1 MKALHQ
7 FVPSLLN
14 SDAIGSHVLEIKKTL
29 DAFGIQNEIFVS
41 SEKDDH
47 VGIAHPFSKYP
58 KMRNDGDILLYHVAG
73 ASAMA
78 DFLSSRKEIIWIDY
92 HNITPSAFFDGWDD
106 RTSASQHIGRIQ
118 LERLSEIAQLALA
131 DSQFNESELID
142 LGFSTTRVLPIL
154 FNPANFQ
161 DAAIDPTNLREE
173 KQRWLFVGRITP
185 GKAQHNLIRSF
196 AAYRELYNP
205 HCELYL
211 VGKPATPRYFDSLS
225 AMVDNLGL
233 NDAVFL
239 TKGVSAQELSIYYQ
253 TADIFVSLSE
263 HEGFCVPLLEAM
275 HYELPI
281 LALASSAVP
290 ETLADAGVL
299 IESADPLRVATAVDL
314 VLRDQG
320 LVEDLRRRAKDR
332 LAQLSLENAR
342 TALRNLLNSY
352 GLVDGERS

>member
-1 MKALHQ
+1 MSALHQ

-29 DAFGIQNEIFVS
+29 DTFGIQNEVFVN

-47 VGIAHPFSKYP
+47 VGIAHPFLSYP
-58 KMRNDGDILLYHVAG
+58 KMRSDGDILLYHVAG

-92 HNITPSAFFDGWDD
+92 HNITPSAFFDGWDN

-118 LERLSEIAQLALA
+118 LERLSGMTQLALA
-131 DSQFNESELID
+131 DSHFNESELID
-142 LGFSTTRVLPIL
+142 LGFSTTQVLPIL
-154 FNPANFQ
+154 FNPDNFE
-161 DAAIDPTNLREE
+161 DAAIEPTILSQK

-196 AAYRELYNP
+196 AAYKQLYNP
-205 HCELYL
+205 NCELYL
-211 VGKPATPRYFDSLS
+211 VGKPATPKYFDSLT
-225 AMVDNLGL
+225 AMVDDLGL

-275 HYELPI
+275 HYRLPI

-299 IESADPLRVATAVDL
+299 LESSDPLRVAAAVDV
-314 VLRDQG
+314 VLRDQE
-320 LVEDLRRRAKDR
+320 LLEDLRRRAKDR
-332 LAQLSLENAR
+332 LTKLSLEIAR
-342 TALRNLLNSY
+342 TALRDLLTSY
-352 GLVDGERS
+352 GLVDGVRP